1 MAINQK
7 SFTFDSALRLK
18 DAGAVTASG
27 NGQVG
32 GSDRILDLGAARFD
46 GRVIV
51 DITAIDVA
59 SADET
64 YLIRVQGSNSP
75 TFAATNKTLATL
87 EVGRAAATGSS
98 AADAAGTRAEVAV
111 TNEFNGVTY
120 RYLRVSHVLGG
131 TTPSINY
138 IANLVPQAH

>member
-32 GSDRILDLGAARFD
+32 AVDRILDVGQSRFD

-51 DITAIDVA
+51 DIAAIA
-59 SADET
+59 TGGGTET
-64 YLIRVQGSNSP
+64 YTLRVQGSSSP
-75 TFAATNKTLATL
+75 TFASGIKTLLSL
-87 EVGRAAATGSS
+87 EVGRGAATGSS
-98 AADAAGTRAEVAV
+98 AADAAGTRVEMGV
-111 TNEFNGVTY
+111 TNELNGVTY
-120 RYLRVSHVLGG
+120 RYLRIVHVLGG
-131 TTPSINY
+131 TGPSINY
-138 IANLVPQAH
+138 VANLVPQAH

>member
-32 GSDRILDLGAARFD
+32 GSDRIVDMGSARFD

-51 DITAIDVA
+51 DIVAIDVA
-59 SADET
+59 DANET
-64 YLIRVQGSNSP
+64 YTIRVQGSNSP
-75 TFAATNKTLATL
+75 TFAATVKTLASL

-98 AADAAGTRAEVAV
+98 AADAAGTRAEIGV

-120 RYLRVSHVLGG
+120 RYLRVTHVLGG

-138 IANLVPQAH
+138 VANLVAQAH